1 MTATSEPHHEAPMLA
16 DASHGSA
23 HTVEGCRVLGRTRT
37 CGNGMRQ
44 ASVALQRSWL
54 WRLAQGIQVPLAARV
69 RGRAAV
75 HRGRR

>member
-1 MTATSEPHHEAPMLA
+1 MTAPSEPHHEAPMLA
-16 DASHGSA
+16 DATSGA
-23 HTVEGCRVLGRTRT
+23 TRAAECCRVLGRTRT

-44 ASVALQRSWL
+44 ASAARQRSWL

-75 HRGRR
+75 HRG